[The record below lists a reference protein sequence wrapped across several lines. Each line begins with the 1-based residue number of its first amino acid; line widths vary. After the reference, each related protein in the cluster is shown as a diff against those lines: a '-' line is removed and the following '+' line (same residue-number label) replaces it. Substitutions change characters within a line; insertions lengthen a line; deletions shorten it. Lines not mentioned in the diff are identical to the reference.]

1 MLYCGVEC
9 EAIDRATH
17 RRVCWAAGEEAPPV
31 VCSSGE
37 AMRWTAAMLQECG
50 VKRLC
55 RADIVDMGP
64 AKLASAIAS
73 GVVTVRMATSLALAL
88 APLNIQLRADE
99 KEKAKSEEQQ
109 AEVLEGDGKKQLAWI
124 SDLIHRVL
132 SRGDKECVAIRQDDC
147 HQYAAEAVFCNLR
160 MEDRRQRTAG
170 VPRLYCLAHPKRK
183 RGWKG
188 SFETLVVVL
197 VPQSQGQPILIDVG
211 LASEKG
217 YRFRDVNKAIC
228 SVAMGYALLRSLE
241 SVGGLMVGL

>member
-1 MLYCGVEC
+1 
-9 EAIDRATH
+9 
-17 RRVCWAAGEEAPPV
+17 
-31 VCSSGE
+31 
-37 AMRWTAAMLQECG
+37 MRWTAAMLQECG

-88 APLNIQLRADE
+88 APLNIQNQLQAAEKE

-109 AEVLEGDGKKQLAWI
+109 AEVLARDGKKQLAWI

-188 SFETLVVVL
+188 SFETLAVVL

-241 SVGGLMVGL
+241 TVCGLMVGL